1 MTITS
6 KQGLTLRSKGVIVMP
21 IANDDEDDIDLQ
33 RAAMSPATAMPLAT
47 CHMMIQT

>member
-1 MTITS
+1 
-6 KQGLTLRSKGVIVMP
+6 MP
-21 IANDDEDDIDLQ
+21 IANDNDNENDNDYDNDYDYDDDEDDIDLQ